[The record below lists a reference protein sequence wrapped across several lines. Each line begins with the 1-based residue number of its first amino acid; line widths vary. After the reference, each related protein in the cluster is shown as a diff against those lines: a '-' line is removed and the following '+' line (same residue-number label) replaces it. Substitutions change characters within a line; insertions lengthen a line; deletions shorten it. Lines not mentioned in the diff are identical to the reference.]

1 MRKYNR
7 NSQISSISSKILLRI
22 SNTRDNKLDSRKCE
36 LFKDPL
42 IENSSKSK
50 KKIKNIEIIMNTIDL
65 TENYRKEE
73 EDEKN
78 RRRELSYRSRRR
90 IISRMKNENEEQQKQ
105 KDEKIQNLKIRKID
119 IKSSKNMMTK
129 NYFINASKIYLDK
142 SGFFDKK
149 KRKE

>member
-129 NYFINASKIYLDK
+129 NYFILQ
-142 SGFFDKK
+142 
-149 KRKE
+149 